1 MRSSKPILCQKKH
14 KLNQQASTQ
23 RPPSGEVP
31 RKLKATQ
38 LARVY
43 KALRK
48 AYGHQNWWPGDTA
61 FEVIVGA
68 ILTQNTAWTNVE
80 KAIANLK
87 KEGKLSFKALR
98 RVPAK
103 NLSQM
108 IRSAGYF
115 NVKADRLKCFMD
127 FLHRECRGDL
137 SKLKKNTMS
146 ALREKLLA
154 VKGVGP
160 ETADSI
166 LLYALDKTSFVIDA
180 YTKRIFSRHG
190 LAKDHEDYEKWREIF
205 MRSLPE
211 DRGLYND
218 FHAQIVRTGKDYCR
232 KVPRCDR
239 CPLRRFF

>member
-1 MRSSKPILCQKKH
+1 MRSLKPIPCQKKH
-14 KLNQQASTQ
+14 KLNRQAGT
-23 RPPSGEVP
+23 PCPSPKEAS

-38 LARVY
+38 LAGVY
-43 KALRK
+43 AALRK
-48 AYGHQNWWPGDTA
+48 AHGHQKWWPGDTA
-61 FEVIVGA
+61 FEVMVGA

-80 KAIANLK
+80 KAILNLK
-87 KEGKLSFKALR
+87 KAGKLSFEALR
-98 RVPAK
+98 QVPARK
-103 NLSQM
+103 LSQM
-108 IRSAGYF
+108 IRPAGYF

-137 SKLKKNTMS
+137 SKLKKNTMP

-160 ETADSI
+160 ETADSM
-166 LLYALDKTSFVIDA
+166 LLYALGKASFVIDA

-190 LAKDHEDYEKWREIF
+190 LAKDHETYERWREIF

-211 DRGLYND
+211 DRDLYND
-218 FHAQIVRTGKDYCR
+218 FHAQIVRTGKDHCR
-232 KVPRCDR
+232 KVPRCDT